1 MSTSPAATPVTVPLL
16 LTVAMVVFE
25 DDHAACVVTVWL
37 ALFDSVAVATNCAVA
52 PTTGEVPLTTTAD
65 TVTVELEG
73 LVGAPDSCPQPLTE
87 TIIAKAAAIRNCTNR
102 RSRDRRPSRRL
113 QLSRAAPPNE

>member
-1 MSTSPAATPVTVPLL
+1 MSTSPAATPVTVPSL
-16 LTVAMVVFE
+16 LTVAIVVFE
-25 DDHAACVVTVWL
+25 DDHAACVVTLWL

-65 TVTVELEG
+65 TVTVEPEG

-87 TIIAKAAAIRNCTNR
+87 TIIAKAAAIRNCRPIRCHRRNR
-102 RSRDRRPSRRL
+102 KSPSRGGCPKR
-113 QLSRAAPPNE
+113 RY